1 MIIPTESREELSNA
15 QFLLGPKKYLDFI
28 WRERVK
34 ASSGP
39 LRPKARSHSWPITC
53 RTEKGFVLQV
63 EGHNVT
69 PIRRRNN
76 VKV

>member
-15 QFLLGPKKYLDFI
+15 QFLLGAKKYLDFI

-39 LRPKARSHSWPITC
+39 LRPKARSHSWPTTC
-53 RTEKGFVLQV
+53 RTEKGFVLGG
-63 EGHNVT
+63 EAKSNVT
-69 PIRRRNN
+69 PIRKRG
-76 VKV
+76 K